1 MFWTE
6 IFCIKELLGWN
17 PLLQEKGRE
26 TSSVLFLTFNALWRQ
41 SSSFP
46 SFLPLWKFIQ
56 KTLKENTTLYGIL
69 MLHHSLWKITK
80 NVSFVFFTFC
90 QKSHKWSCQMRFF
103 EWFSNTVEFLF
114 GHSVVCPVSGVEG
127 LRMYF
132 IFSKRF
138 TILWEVWKRRNNKT

>member
-46 SFLPLWKFIQ
+46 SFLPQ
-56 KTLKENTTLYGIL
+56 VYSENTKRKYHIIWYPNASSQ
-69 MLHHSLWKITK
+69 SLKITK
-80 NVSFVFFTFC
+80 KCLICLFHFSH
-90 QKSHKWSCQMRFF
+90 QKNDKWSCQMRFF